1 MGTAIANIDTSRR
14 ESLRNV
20 FAQKALAEIP
30 KILTLGDRNPHS
42 PTYGCFDRNYWQYK
56 IIDFPSGMSQEFVWA
71 LALAFSLDC
80 PDNPYFQEPKLKIWA
95 TAGIRYAMN
104 SAHRDG
110 SCDDYFPFERAG
122 GAAAFSLLAFIE
134 TYELLGLNE
143 PDLLKFMGL
152 RAEWLAHHEESG
164 RLTNHQAL
172 IVLALERLGQ
182 LTGDRRWDGAKA
194 KRLET
199 VLSWQNS
206 EGWFQEYEGCDPG
219 YHTLTV
225 SCLARIYQMG
235 LDRENGDPRVKEA
248 LVKAVDLAALFVHP
262 DGSFGGEYTSRNTY
276 NFFPHGFEL
285 VGRWYPPALN
295 INDQIAAGLLGDRGA
310 CYADDHIVGHHVWNY
325 LLTWQDFAGERPP
338 IPERLPER
346 KWLPNARILIDRRWS
361 NLGGDKTELV
371 TLILSL
377 NKGVVYKIFRGDRL
391 VASDTQFSLLVEDKK
406 TKKTKNAVGHFVD
419 DYDIA
424 VDSDRIGIQGKL
436 VWEKQT
442 QMTTPKLIILR
453 VVMSIFGRFF
463 PNLIRSLLQK
473 ILIVGKQESPFRFAR
488 QLKWDAEQWC
498 ISDDLQG
505 GDWRSVKAI
514 ELGVDGTSIY
524 VVMSRTFQRGQLQ
537 RSWDLSDRLKDLAP
551 HEPLHLEQYF

>member
-1 MGTAIANIDTSRR
+1 MGVAIETIGRSVRD
-14 ESLRNV
+14 V
-20 FAQKALAEIP
+20 FAQKAIAEIP

-56 IIDFPSGMSQEFVWA
+56 IIDFPSGMSQEFVWP
-71 LALAFSLDC
+71 LALAFSLGC
-80 PDNPYFQEPKLKIWA
+80 PGNPYFQEPKLKTWA
-95 TAGIRYAMN
+95 AAGIHYAAK
-104 SAHRDG
+104 SAHPDG

-134 TYELLGLNE
+134 TYELLGLDD
-143 PDLLKFMGL
+143 PALLKFMGV
-152 RAEWLAHHEESG
+152 RADWLAHHEESG

-182 LTGDRRWDGAKA
+182 LTGDHRWDSARA

-199 VLSWQNS
+199 VLSWQDS

-235 LDRENGDPRVKEA
+235 LERGNADPRVKEA
-248 LVKAVDLAALFVHP
+248 LIRAVDLAALFVHP

-325 LLTWQDFAGERPP
+325 LLTWQDFAGDRPP
-338 IPERLPER
+338 APDPKPGRT
-346 KWLPNARILIDRRWS
+346 WLPNARLLVDKRWS
-361 NLGGDKTELV
+361 TVEDEPELV
-371 TLILSL
+371 TLILAL
-377 NKGVVYKIFRGDRL
+377 NKGGVYKIFRGDRL
-391 VASDTQFSLLVEDKK
+391 VTSDTQFSLLVEDQKSGK
-406 TKKTKNAVGHFVD
+406 LKNAVGHLVD
-419 DYDIA
+419 DYDIT
-424 VDSDRIGIQGKL
+424 VDEDSIGIQGKL
-436 VWEKQT
+436 GWAKQT

-453 VVMSIFGRFF
+453 VVMSVFGRFF

-488 QLKWDAEQWC
+488 QFRWDNDQWC

-537 RSWDLSDRLKDLAP
+537 QSWDLSDRLATLAP
-551 HEPLHLEQYF
+551 KEPLHVEQYF